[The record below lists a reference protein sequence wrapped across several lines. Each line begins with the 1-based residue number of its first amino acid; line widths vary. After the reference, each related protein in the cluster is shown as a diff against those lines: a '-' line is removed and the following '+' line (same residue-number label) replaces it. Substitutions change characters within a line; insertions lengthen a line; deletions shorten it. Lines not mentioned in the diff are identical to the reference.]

1 MQAIELPTREQTRR
15 IKELI
20 KSLGGYVRGYK
31 LDDLSKEEA
40 DTLLRRL
47 ELPAIYDRLPPDKQ
61 KKAYKFMEFMEWL
74 EKGNTPPR

>member
-1 MQAIELPTREQTRR
+1 MRR

-20 KSLGGYVRGYK
+20 KSLGGYVRVYK

-47 ELPAIYDRLPPDKQ
+47 ELPAIYDRLPPEKQ
-61 KKAYKFMEFMEWL
+61 KAAYEFMERL
-74 EKGNTPPR
+74 EGGNTPPR

>member
-61 KKAYKFMEFMEWL
+61 KDAYEFMEFMEWL